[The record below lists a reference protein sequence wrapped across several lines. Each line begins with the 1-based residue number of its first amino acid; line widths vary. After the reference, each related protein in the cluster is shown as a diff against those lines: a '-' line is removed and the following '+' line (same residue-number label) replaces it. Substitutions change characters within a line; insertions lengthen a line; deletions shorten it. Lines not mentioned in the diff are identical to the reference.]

1 MSESPPK
8 VLIVCLG
15 NICRSPIGE
24 AVLRH
29 IAKER
34 KIDLTVDSAGTAA
47 YHVGEEP
54 DDRTIAVCKKYGVS
68 ISHGARQVS
77 QKDFHNFT
85 HILASDRSNL
95 NNLLSIKPGDSTAEV
110 KLWGSYHDGE
120 PIPDPYYGGAKGFE
134 DTYQQCVKLSNAFL
148 NTLSGTT
155 SVS

>member
-1 MSESPPK
+1 MSLFPPKISSDRDRWHPIPLTTRPNMSPPK

-54 DDRTIAVCKKYGVS
+54 DDRSVYDPPRV
-68 ISHGARQVS
+68 
-77 QKDFHNFT
+77 FT
-85 HILASDRSNL
+85 RH
-95 NNLLSIKPGDSTAEV
+95 
-110 KLWGSYHDGE
+110 
-120 PIPDPYYGGAKGFE
+120 
-134 DTYQQCVKLSNAFL
+134 
-148 NTLSGTT
+148 
-155 SVS
+155 